1 MKKSIKIL
9 FGLCLLSSCNIKPD
23 YVETKMDFVVDSVEY
38 HGIGQD
44 NSLQTT
50 PYWRIHL
57 KENNLWTKVLEPKE
71 VGDSV
76 EVIIRT
82 SMEPKSTDWYKYHH

>member
-1 MKKSIKIL
+1 MKKSINIL
-9 FGLCLLSSCNIKPD
+9 LVLGLISSCNMKPD
-23 YVETKMDFVVDSVEY
+23 VLETKMKLVIDSVEY

-44 NSLQTT
+44 HSLQTT

-57 KENNLWTKVLEPKE
+57 KENNLWVRTQSPTN

-76 EVIIRT
+76 TIILR
-82 SMEPKSTDWYKYHH
+82 K

>member
-1 MKKSIKIL
+1 MLKKNLIVMKKNMKINLVVLLILSLVSCTSKVNYTENKIK
-9 FGLCLLSSCNIKPD
+9 C
-23 YVETKMDFVVDSVEY
+23 VVDSVEF

-50 PYWRIHL
+50 PYWKIHL
-57 KENNLWTKVLEPKE
+57 KESDIWVRTQNTTS

-76 EVIIRT
+76 TILLR
-82 SMEPKSTDWYKYHH
+82 K

>member
-1 MKKSIKIL
+1 MKRNIKLL
-9 FGLCLLSSCNIKPD
+9 FVVGLMSSCTIKPD
-23 YVETKMDFVVDSVEY
+23 VIEEKMKFVVDSVEY

-57 KENNLWTKVLEPKE
+57 KEKNLWTKVIEPQN
-71 VGDSV
+71 VGDTV
-76 EVIIRT
+76 EFTIR
-82 SMEPKSTDWYKYHH
+82 KSTY